1 MKQEEIYDRFTA
13 VVDQFFRQGPP
24 RYVDE
29 AKLFFIGGV
38 LQSALFLLPNERY
51 FELKNYIYTTYG
63 YDPGGCA
70 ERQVV
75 IQDLM
80 GGTNEN

>member
-29 AKLFFIGGV
+29 AKLFFIAGV
-38 LQSALFLLPNERY
+38 LQSALFLLQNDRY
-51 FELKNYIYTTYG
+51 FELKNYIYKTYD

-70 ERQVV
+70 DRQVM

-80 GGTNEN
+80 R

>member
-1 MKQEEIYDRFTA
+1 MKQAEIYDRFTA

-29 AKLFFIGGV
+29 AKLFFIDGV

-70 ERQVV
+70 TGQMT
-75 IQDLM
+75 INDI
-80 GGTNEN
+80 GG

>member
-1 MKQEEIYDRFTA
+1 MTNQMIYAKITA
-13 VVDQFFRQGPP
+13 VIDQFYKQNSKE
-24 RYVDE
+24 YIQKTQLDY
-29 AKLFFIGGV
+29 IGGV
-38 LQSALFLLPNERY
+38 LQTALFLLPNERY